1 MTFNASYTYEAT
13 GSLTLEAA
21 KTVNGKTP
29 TEAQKYDFELKS
41 GANTPAV
48 SQTKQNE
55 GGMVTFDAIRYTL
68 ADVVKTYTYT
78 VWESISIVQRW
89 LISDIIWS

>member
-55 GGMVTFDAIRYTL
+55 GGTRIRL
-68 ADVVKTYTYT
+68 
-78 VWESISIVQRW
+78 
-89 LISDIIWS
+89 